1 MFDSLSKIEKDA
13 ILIHLAFVVSCV
25 LIILLPLGIEIG
37 VKLFILVLIYN
48 LLVIIVGIWQGHKT
62 WLYTWL
68 FIILI
73 SLFQI
78 WPDWILSAEFNV
90 LVFPQDGLFKIGD
103 VSGYMAGLWVI
114 PLFMILFV
122 SQQFQERY
130 SKKIGYLSVVLTS
143 LLIFGL
149 SEQLMWMLQSWY
161 AQNVV
166 MIGHIAL
173 YIIIPEIILGLS
185 TYYLYEMIEEKN
197 HIYKLPASFIVMIL
211 YLGSA
216 VFFYFLIERVLIP

>member
-1 MFDSLSKIEKDA
+1 MMITISKIERDA
-13 ILIHLAFVVSCV
+13 ILVHISFIISCLVVI
-25 LIILLPLGIEIG
+25 LIPFGIEIG
-37 VKLFILVLIYN
+37 VKLFILVIIYN
-48 LLVIIVGIWQGHKT
+48 LLILIVSIWQGHKS
-62 WLYTWL
+62 WLNIWL
-68 FIILI
+68 FIFFI
-73 SLFQI
+73 SLLQI
-78 WPDWILSAEFNV
+78 WPDWVLSEELNV
-90 LVFPQDGLFKIGD
+90 LVFPEDGLFKIGT

-114 PLFMILFV
+114 PLFLIVFIGQRL
-122 SQQFQERY
+122 QERY
-130 SKKIGYLSVVLTS
+130 SKRIGYLSVVLMS

-185 TYYLYEMIEEKN
+185 SHYFYEMLKERN
-197 HIYKLPASFIVMIL
+197 HWYKLPAAFIVMVL

-216 VFFYFLIERVLIP
+216 IFFYFLIERVLFP

>member
-1 MFDSLSKIEKDA
+1 MLDSISKIEKDA
-13 ILIHLAFVVSCV
+13 LFTHLAFIVSCV
-25 LIILLPLGIEIG
+25 LIILIPFGSEIG
-37 VKLFILVLIYN
+37 VKLFILVIIYN
-48 LLVIIVGIWQGHKT
+48 LLIIIVGIWQGHKS
-62 WLYTWL
+62 WLYIW
-68 FIILI
+68 FFVFLI

-78 WPDWILSAEFNV
+78 WPDWVLSAELDV
-90 LVFPQDGLFKIGD
+90 LVFPEDGLFKIGT
-103 VSGYMAGLWVI
+103 VSGYMAFLWVI
-114 PLFMILFV
+114 PLFLILFIG
-122 SQQFQERY
+122 QQLQDRY
-130 SKKIGYLSVVLTS
+130 SKRIGYLSVVLMS

-185 TYYLYEMIEEKN
+185 SYYFYERLKEKK
-197 HIYKLPASFIVMIL
+197 HWYKLPIAFIVMIL

-216 VFFYFLIERVLIP
+216 IFFYFLIERVLFP